1 MLSDTATEW
10 EPRSRRVVTYLGVF
24 VAVSLAILLVL
35 DVLDQGETLAGDIV
49 FWAWFISAVAL
60 LVLGLGLVLSRA
72 AVRLGAL
79 ATVIALVSFALW
91 ALVTVVI
98 L

>member
-1 MLSDTATEW
+1 MNYTANER
-10 EPRSRRVVTYLGVF
+10 EPRGRRAVTYVGAV

-35 DVLDQGETLAGDIV
+35 DILDQGETLAGDIV
-49 FWAWFISAVAL
+49 FWTWFISAVVL
-60 LVLGLGLVLSRA
+60 LVLGLGVLLSRRS
-72 AVRLGAL
+72 VRLGAFAAGL
-79 ATVIALVSFALW
+79 ALGSFGLW

>member
-1 MLSDTATEW
+1 MSYVANER
-10 EPRSRRVVTYLGVF
+10 EPRWRRAVTYVGAV

-35 DVLDQGETLAGDIV
+35 DILDQGETLAGDIV

-60 LVLGLGLVLSRA
+60 LVLGLRILLSRTS
-72 AVRLGAL
+72 VRLGMLAAGMAL
-79 ATVIALVSFALW
+79 ASFGLW

>member
-1 MLSDTATEW
+1 MSYTANER
-10 EPRSRRVVTYLGVF
+10 EPRWRRAVTYVAAV

-35 DVLDQGETLAGDIV
+35 DILDQGETLAGDII
-49 FWAWFISAVAL
+49 FWVWFISAVAL
-60 LVLGLGLVLSRA
+60 LVLGLGILLSRM

-79 ATVIALVSFALW
+79 ATVIALASFGLW

>member
-1 MLSDTATEW
+1 MSNTASER
-10 EPRSRRVVTYLGVF
+10 EPRWRAAFRYVAAV
-24 VAVSLAILLVL
+24 VAVSLPILLVL
-35 DVLDQGETLAGDIV
+35 DILDQGETLAGDVV
-49 FWAWFISAVAL
+49 FWVWFVSAAAL
-60 LVLGLGLVLSRA
+60 LVLGLGLLLSRT

-79 ATVIALVSFALW
+79 ATGMALASFGLW

>member
-1 MLSDTATEW
+1 MATA
-10 EPRSRRVVTYLGVF
+10 VTYVAAV

-35 DVLDQGETLAGDIV
+35 DILDQGETLAGDIV

-60 LVLGLGLVLSRA
+60 LVVGLGILLSRTS
-72 AVRLGAL
+72 VRLGAL
-79 ATVIALVSFALW
+79 AAGMALASFGLW